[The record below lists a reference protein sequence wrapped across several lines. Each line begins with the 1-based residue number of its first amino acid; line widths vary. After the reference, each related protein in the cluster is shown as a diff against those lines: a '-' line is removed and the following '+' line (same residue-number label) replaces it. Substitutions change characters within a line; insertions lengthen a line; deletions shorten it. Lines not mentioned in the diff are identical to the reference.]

1 MGLMINC
8 KEATYLVDKKFEA
21 RIGLNQ
27 QVKLKFH
34 LILCKVCATYQNQS
48 LVLNN
53 SFKKSLAEEPNL
65 IFVNELKEKIKAR
78 IEN

>member
-8 KEATYLVDKKFEA
+8 KEATYLVDKKFET

-53 SFKKSLAEEPNL
+53 SFKKTLADESNMV
-65 IFVNELKEKIKAR
+65 FVNELKEKIKAR
-78 IEN
+78 IDK

>member
-1 MGLMINC
+1 MINC

-34 LILCKVCATYQNQS
+34 LILCKVCATYQDQS

-53 SFKKSLAEEPNL
+53 SFKKTLVDEPNMV
-65 IFVNELKEKIKAR
+65 FVNELKEKIKAR
-78 IEN
+78 LEN

>member
-1 MGLMINC
+1 MINC
-8 KEATYLVDKKFEA
+8 KEATYLVDKKFET

-53 SFKKSLAEEPNL
+53 SFKKTLADESNMV
-65 IFVNELKEKIKAR
+65 FVNELKEKIKAR
-78 IEN
+78 IDK